1 MQTFK
6 CTEEQIKVPIR
17 SWLKQAKEKIMKMN
31 IAKVESNE
39 FIINI

>member
-17 SWLKQAKEKIMKMN
+17 SWLKQAKEKN
-31 IAKVESNE
+31 NE
-39 FIINI
+39 IEHSKSRKQ